1 MERDENWRIQE
12 FSTGMGEAMRHDYDL
27 ASNFDQEDFSLY
39 RVNVICYLK
48 RSHINRFEEA

>member
-12 FSTGMGEAMRHDYDL
+12 FSTGRGEAMRHDYDL

-39 RVNVICYLK
+39 RVNVICNLK